1 MARVSLLE
9 KEQVADSLREMYQR
23 SEERGQQVLNVV
35 KLVAN
40 CPQMGT
46 EYLRFAGS
54 VVRGETVPMKLREL
68 ATLRVGNLAGADY
81 EFLHH
86 TPLGL
91 AAGLTRK
98 QIDEIG
104 DWEKSSEFD
113 DQERAVLRYTDE
125 IARDNDLTDETFGK
139 LRGLFNE
146 HDVVELTLVI
156 GYFLMLCRILV
167 ALQLELEPGLKP
179 ETSSPSSP

>member
-9 KEQVADSLREMYQR
+9 KDQVADSLRETYRR
-23 SEERGQQVLNVV
+23 SEEQGREVLNVV
-35 KLVAN
+35 KLIAN

-54 VVRGETVPMKLREL
+54 VVRGENVPMKLREL
-68 ATLRVGNLAGADY
+68 ATLRVGNLVGADY

-86 TPLGL
+86 IPLGL
-91 AAGLTRK
+91 AGGLTRK

-113 DQERAVLRYTDE
+113 QQERVVLRYADE
-125 IARDNDLTDETFGK
+125 MARDNNVTDETFGK
-139 LRGLFNE
+139 LREFFND

-167 ALQLELEPGLKP
+167 ALQLELEPGF
-179 ETSSPSSP
+179 SPSSP